1 MRELSMDDIYFQYPA
16 VDDMDRGELESFIS
30 EVDLDIDP
38 EDYPNTRKLRKA
50 VLELLG
56 LE

>member
-1 MRELSMDDIYFQYPA
+1 MDDIYFQYPA
-16 VDDMDRGELESFIS
+16 VEDMDRGELENFIS

-38 EDYPNTRKLRKA
+38 EDYPNTKKLRQA

-56 LE
+56 LD